1 MPQKAPRVSIGL
13 PVFNGERFLAEA
25 LNAYLGQTYQDFELI
40 ICDNASSD
48 HTEEICRAYADRDAR
63 VRYHRNE
70 TNLGAGGNYRRAFQ
84 LSAGEYFKWA
94 TYDDLCAPE
103 FLARCVEVLDQEPS
117 VVLAYPKT
125 KLINEQGQAFSE
137 YEDGLNLRSSSPIE
151 RFQQLLRNLRLS
163 NALYGLM
170 PARVLVK
177 MNLIGSY
184 VGADINFLA
193 ELSLQGKFWEIPE
206 YLFFRR
212 LHPKASSSMK
222 ESAELLEYLEPA
234 MAAKNQVP
242 LIEWRQHGN
251 YFRSVLRAP
260 LSFWQKTRLGFFLL
274 RRVIWNRAKLASE
287 LSGAIRRRRGTISVA
302 WILLSSLLHPGA

>member
-13 PVFNGERFLAEA
+13 PVFNGERFVAEA
-25 LNAYLGQTYQDFELI
+25 LDACLAQSYSDLELI
-40 ICDNASSD
+40 VCDNASSD
-48 HTEEICRAYADRDAR
+48 HTEEICRAYVDRDAR
-63 VRYHRNE
+63 VRYHHNS
-70 TNLGAGGNYRRAFQ
+70 TNLGAGGNYRHAFE
-84 LSAGEYFKWA
+84 LSVGEYFKWA

-125 KLINEQGQAFSE
+125 RLINEQGQALSD
-137 YEDGLNLRSSSPIE
+137 YEDGLNLQSSSPIE

-177 MNLIGSY
+177 TNLIGSY

-193 ELSLQGKFWEIPE
+193 ELSLHGKFWEIPE

-222 ESAELLEYLEPA
+222 ESAKLLEFLEPA
-234 MAAKNQVP
+234 IAAKHRAP

-260 LSFWQKTRLGFFLL
+260 LSFGQKTRLGFFLL

-287 LSGAIRRRRGTISVA
+287 LSAAVRRRRA
-302 WILLSSLLHPGA
+302 